1 MIANLFKA
9 IGGVVS
15 LIVGILIVVVL
26 MYISYILAIG
36 AVVCLLIYCSF
47 GTLETFRT
55 AK

>member
-9 IGGVVS
+9 IGGVIS
-15 LIVGILIVVVL
+15 LIVCVLVFVVL

-36 AVVCLLIYCSF
+36 AAVCLLIYCSF

-55 AK
+55 TK